1 LKKKRL
7 KKKEL
12 KNRLKSNRR
21 NILKNVKQVRKN
33 KGEKRGEKSM
43 QEPVFSYVPGE
54 SFLHKLDPRTKL
66 AAVMLLGI
74 LAFRAESFLEIG
86 TLFTFFIA
94 LASFSRLPLKVF
106 FRAVRPM
113 ALFIIFIFLAQ
124 FFFTEGQEL
133 ASFWVLRPTL
143 EGLYNGIRISA
154 RFILL
159 LLFAAL
165 MTASTDPSAITCG
178 IERMLRPLPLR
189 WLGVNSYEL
198 ATMMNLSIAFLPL
211 LFDRVERTKAA
222 QASRGM
228 YFGKNP
234 LRSVPALTIPLI
246 RGVVRDA
253 EELSL
258 AMESRGYQG
267 TCRTSIHELLMR
279 KRDRL
284 SLLVLG
290 LFAIIMLVL

>member
-1 LKKKRL
+1 
-7 KKKEL
+7 
-12 KNRLKSNRR
+12 
-21 NILKNVKQVRKN
+21 
-33 KGEKRGEKSM
+33 M
-43 QEPVFSYVPGE
+43 QEPVFSYVPGR
-54 SFLHKLDPRTKL
+54 SFLHTLDPRTKL

-74 LAFRAESFLEIG
+74 LTFRTENFLGIG
-86 TLFTFFIA
+86 ILFTFFIA
-94 LASFSRLPLKVF
+94 LTSFTGLPAKVF

-113 ALFIIFIFLAQ
+113 VMFIIFIFLAQ
-124 FFFTEGQEL
+124 FFFTEGQAL
-133 ASFWVLRPTL
+133 VSFWVLEPTL
-143 EGLYNGIRISA
+143 EGLLNGLRLSA

-189 WLGVNSYEL
+189 WLGINSYEL

-228 YFGKNP
+228 HFGKNP
-234 LRSVPALTIPLI
+234 FTSVPALAVPLI
-246 RGVVRDA
+246 RGIIKDA
-253 EELSL
+253 EELSF

-267 TCRTSIHELLMR
+267 TRRTSMHELLMR
-279 KRDRL
+279 KRDWM
-284 SLLVLG
+284 SLLTLG
-290 LFAIIMLVL
+290 LFVALMLGF

>member
-1 LKKKRL
+1 
-7 KKKEL
+7 
-12 KNRLKSNRR
+12 
-21 NILKNVKQVRKN
+21 
-33 KGEKRGEKSM
+33 M
-43 QEPVFSYVPGE
+43 QEPVFSYVPGR
-54 SFLHKLDPRTKL
+54 SFLHTLDPRTKL

-74 LAFRAESFLEIG
+74 LTFRTESFFGIG
-86 TLFTFFIA
+86 ILFTFFIA
-94 LASFSRLPLKVF
+94 LTSFTGLPAKVF

-113 ALFIIFIFLAQ
+113 VMFIIFIFLAQ
-124 FFFTEGQEL
+124 FFFTEGQAL
-133 ASFWVLRPTL
+133 VSFWVLQPTL
-143 EGLYNGIRISA
+143 EGLLNGLRLSA

-189 WLGVNSYEL
+189 WLGINSYEL

-228 YFGKNP
+228 HFGKNP
-234 LRSVPALTIPLI
+234 FTSVPALAIPLI

-267 TCRTSIHELLMR
+267 TRRTSMHELVMQ
-279 KRDRL
+279 KRDWM
-284 SLLVLG
+284 SLLALG
-290 LFAIIMLVL
+290 LFAALMLGF